1 MRELEK
7 WSGGEKSE
15 STFARVRVGCSHF
28 KLTVA
33 LVCFLFVCNYK
44 ASSWPRS
51 KGSVGREET

>member
-7 WSGGEKSE
+7 CSGGKRSG

-44 ASSWPRS
+44 APSWPGS
-51 KGSVGREET
+51 KESVGREET